1 MFPVC
6 HFRRERRVTI
16 ITMHRG
22 ERQLMLTRMP
32 HTCGAPWLAP
42 KNSRPCTKRAARH
55 TIVLISLRRGQHHG
69 DCREAVTHYCVFAAL
84 CKCNPPEPRR
94 QRSVWADRC
103 SASETQV
110 FSSSCHV
117 AGLLCRTCSQAMA
130 RRSSSTSPT
139 YARAAVKLLYVVTA
153 FVYLEIGH
161 IALLLSCIYL
171 RKRLTLLGL
180 ISTPDHL
187 QLQDASKAGLH
198 VPCGST

>member
-1 MFPVC
+1 
-6 HFRRERRVTI
+6 
-16 ITMHRG
+16 
-22 ERQLMLTRMP
+22 
-32 HTCGAPWLAP
+32 
-42 KNSRPCTKRAARH
+42 
-55 TIVLISLRRGQHHG
+55 
-69 DCREAVTHYCVFAAL
+69 
-84 CKCNPPEPRR
+84 
-94 QRSVWADRC
+94 
-103 SASETQV
+103 
-110 FSSSCHV
+110 
-117 AGLLCRTCSQAMA
+117 MA

-180 ISTPDHL
+180 IFTPDHL

>member
-1 MFPVC
+1 MQSFQT
-6 HFRRERRVTI
+6 RR
-16 ITMHRG
+16 
-22 ERQLMLTRMP
+22 Q
-32 HTCGAPWLAP
+32 
-42 KNSRPCTKRAARH
+42 
-55 TIVLISLRRGQHHG
+55 
-69 DCREAVTHYCVFAAL
+69 
-84 CKCNPPEPRR
+84 

-103 SASETQV
+103 SASEHHSQPSCRQCECFRLHDCIVGRSLHARLQRLCSTAARQV
-110 FSSSCHV
+110 AGTRCHV

-139 YARAAVKLLYVVTA
+139 YARAAVTMLYVVTA

-180 ISTPDHL
+180 IFTPDHL
-187 QLQDASKAGLH
+187 QEDASKAGLH